1 MKKSSKVELT
11 WDQTQ
16 KVISLALEER
26 NPYEAVK
33 KEFGLD
39 EKTIVDIMKSK
50 LTADKFD
57 VWKKKA
63 NATKHKPK
71 QIKIDDFDEDLD
83 GKYYINNKF
92 D

>member
-1 MKKSSKVELT
+1 MKKSSKIELT
-11 WDQTQ
+11 WEQSQ

-26 NPYEAVK
+26 NPYEACK

-39 EKTIVDIMKSK
+39 EKGLIDIMKAK

-63 NATKHKPK
+63 NAAKPKPK